1 MKFPI
6 VVLVE
11 QQLANETQGESS
23 HVVPAA
29 EVVTETDWP
38 PENSVA
44 ENQQSQ
50 PEVDQQAKHNTEG
63 GDWEFGGHMIADKG
77 ELDETIVDQMD
88 LDDEEYITFVEGR
101 DGRLFKNDD
110 TILEDWGNFAMDEL
124 TVNDG
129 HDSNWVYN
137 QMEITSGQ
145 LFHDKKHLQNAVKK
159 WSFLEKKPFKV
170 VVSNYPMDLE

>member
-6 VVLVE
+6 VVLIE

-63 GDWEFGGHMIADKG
+63 GDWEFGGHMIADKR